1 MCKFCYK
8 LGEEGGKKDITW
20 QVRSCLTSQTVDS
33 ESINK
38 ELFKLDPQNVNGN
51 IYMHIDY
58 ILETNNDI
66 NVYPFSENSIWLY
79 CPFCG
84 RKISKIDCSDIND
97 TLHGIVVEDQEWEMY
112 STWYGENEEMWE
124 NY

>member
-8 LGEEGGKKDITW
+8 LGEEDSKKDITW
-20 QVRSCLTSQTVDS
+20 QVRSCLTAQTVDS
-33 ESINK
+33 ESIDK
-38 ELFKLDPQNVNGN
+38 ELFELKPQNVNGS
-51 IYMHIDY
+51 IYMGIY
-58 ILETNNDI
+58 YTLETNNNI

-84 RKISKIDCSDIND
+84 RKISKEDHSDIND

-112 STWYGENEEMWE
+112 SAWYGESKEPWE
-124 NY
+124 NC